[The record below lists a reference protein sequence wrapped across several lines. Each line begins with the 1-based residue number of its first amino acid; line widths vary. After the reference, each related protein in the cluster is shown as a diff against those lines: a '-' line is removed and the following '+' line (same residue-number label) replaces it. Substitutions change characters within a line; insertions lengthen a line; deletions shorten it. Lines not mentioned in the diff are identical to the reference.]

1 MSIELCVLGSGSS
14 GNSALVRVNGE
25 AILIDAGFGPRTTAK
40 RLSDT
45 GVRVA
50 DLRAFLL
57 THLDRDHFNPNWY
70 HTLLE
75 HGITVYCPKRQIGD
89 LYDGFRQYRPDAE
102 PRVLHDKGLIQP
114 VTDAV
119 FDLPT
124 AGGGGARVKP
134 IHLAHDREGTV
145 GYVINSGTH
154 RMGYATDLGHV
165 PAELTEAFID
175 LDLLALES
183 NYDAEMEAAS
193 DRPMVLKRRV
203 MSDHGHLSNDQARNA
218 IREACDRSSKP
229 PRHIVLLHLSRQC
242 NDPVIVRDLYADD
255 PHLSARLCV
264 TDQSHRT
271 EWLTADGRHHT
282 LPGEQL
288 AIFVDPMQTPADQPS
303 DG

>member
-14 GNSALVRVNGE
+14 GNSSLVRVNGV
-25 AILIDAGFGPRTTAK
+25 AVLIDAGFGPRTTAK

-45 GVRVA
+45 GVHVA
-50 DLRAFLL
+50 DLHAVLL

-70 HTLLE
+70 NTLLE
-75 HGITVYCPKRQIGD
+75 HEITLYCPKRQIDD
-89 LYDGFRQYRPDAE
+89 LYEGFRRYRPDAE
-102 PRVLHDKGLIQP
+102 PRVLYDRGLIQP
-114 VTDAV
+114 VAEGV
-119 FDLPT
+119 FDLPM
-124 AGGGGARVKP
+124 AGSGARVKP
-134 IHLAHDREGTV
+134 IHLTHDREGTV
-145 GYVINSGTH
+145 GYVLNSGTH

-165 PAELTEAFID
+165 PAKLTDAFID
-175 LDLLALES
+175 LDLLVLES

-193 DRPMVLKRRV
+193 DRPMMLKRRV

-218 IREACDRSSKP
+218 IREACDRSARL

-255 PHLSARLCV
+255 PHLGERLCI
-264 TDQSHRT
+264 TDQFHRT
-271 EWLTADGRHHT
+271 EWLTANGRHHA

-288 AIFVDPMQTPADQPS
+288 TIFTDPMEKPVDQLP